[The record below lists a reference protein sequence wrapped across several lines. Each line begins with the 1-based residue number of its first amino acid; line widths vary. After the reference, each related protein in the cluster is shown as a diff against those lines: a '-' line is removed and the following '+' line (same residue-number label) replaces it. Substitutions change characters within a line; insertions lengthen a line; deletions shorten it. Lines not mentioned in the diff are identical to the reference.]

1 MRYLIILFSCLL
13 FQSHNAQFTLSGQWV
28 GVLVPPGNG
37 FQTGVPILLEID
49 AVQKSAVGIF
59 RLEKDQNWFQY
70 EVGGSFTDK
79 KAFTLQSKQSI
90 PLKKNQLSA
99 PPFQLDFH
107 YNDTSDLAFG
117 RFESPG
123 SPYDGHTFHL
133 EKSTIPYAIG
143 NNLLFTQ
150 DFVSRCLKDRSL
162 GLSSKAKRDREI
174 ATFQFQPIY
183 FAYAS
188 YDLQPQYNQ
197 YLQKVV
203 NVVNSHSDL
212 RIEIVG
218 NTDGDGS
225 ETYNLALSKNRAFA
239 VKRYLEGRG
248 IASSRISLAFEGESK
263 PVDRN
268 DTKEGKQMNRRV
280 EIRFN

>member
-1 MRYLIILFSCLL
+1 
-13 FQSHNAQFTLSGQWV
+13 LSGQWV

-117 RFESPG
+117 RFESQEVLTMDIPFIWR
-123 SPYDGHTFHL
+123 SQPFLIPLAPVYCSIRPLFH
-133 EKSTIPYAIG
+133 
-143 NNLLFTQ
+143 
-150 DFVSRCLKDRSL
+150 
-162 GLSSKAKRDREI
+162 
-174 ATFQFQPIY
+174 
-183 FAYAS
+183 
-188 YDLQPQYNQ
+188 
-197 YLQKVV
+197 VV
-203 NVVNSHSDL
+203 
-212 RIEIVG
+212 
-218 NTDGDGS
+218 
-225 ETYNLALSKNRAFA
+225 
-239 VKRYLEGRG
+239 
-248 IASSRISLAFEGESK
+248 
-263 PVDRN
+263 
-268 DTKEGKQMNRRV
+268 
-280 EIRFN
+280 

>member
-13 FQSHNAQFTLSGQWV
+13 FLKPNAQFTLSGQWV

-37 FQTGVPILLEID
+37 FQSGVPILLEID

-79 KAFTLQSKQSI
+79 KSFTLQSKQSI
-90 PLKKNQLSA
+90 PLKKNQLNA
-99 PPFQLDFH
+99 PSFQLDFH
-107 YNDTSDLAFG
+107 YNDTTDLAFG

-133 EKSTIPYAIG
+133 EKSTIPYSIG
-143 NNLLFTQ
+143 TNLLFTQ

-174 ATFQFQPIY
+174 ATFEFQPIY

-239 VKRYLEGRG
+239 VKRYLEGKG

>member
-1 MRYLIILFSCLL
+1 
-13 FQSHNAQFTLSGQWV
+13 LSGQWV

-133 EKSTIPYAIG
+133 EKSTIPYSIG
-143 NNLLFTQ
+143 TSLLFNQ
-150 DFVSRCLKDRSL
+150 AFVSRCLKDRSL

-174 ATFQFQPIY
+174 ATFEFQPIY

-225 ETYNLALSKNRAFA
+225 EPYNLALSKNRAFS